1 MSAIHPAVPD
11 ATRGKLPRDADA
23 AVRRLY
29 WLHTTAGSRL
39 HNALHALRQQL
50 QDQHAG
56 AF

>member
-1 MSAIHPAVPD
+1 MSAIHSAVPD

-50 QDQHAG
+50 QEQHAG